1 MQNNFH
7 ISKTFPLNIFHI
19 AFPETFCIF
28 ATIKYRGNMGTY
40 VNPGIENFEKDL
52 NGKIHI
58 DKSLLI
64 KELNEIVETRDC
76 YLCVSRPR
84 RFGKTMAENMLCAY
98 YGRTTDTSQIFDNM
112 KIGKDAE
119 AREKYLKY
127 RNAFNVLIIDCLKI
141 WNERWENETF
151 MQCMKRVINQ
161 ELISEFQSVELL
173 EKDAV
178 SVNILK
184 IYNETKIKFVI
195 FFDEY
200 DLPVRLKF
208 KEEEFQKY
216 LDFLVSLFKTSAMS
230 PAVALGYMTG
240 ILPVVRDKFQ
250 SKLNN
255 FQPIT
260 MVDPLNYAEFT
271 GFTKEEV
278 RDLCAQYKM
287 DYQACEEWYDGYR
300 FRLWRNDNWEEV
312 SIFNPNAIVRAML
325 SRKYSSY
332 WSATGSYETISDYI
346 NFNFDGTKDAVTRML
361 SGEEVDVWIDS
372 FCNSL
377 NSFKSKDD
385 VFGYLTHL
393 GYLAYNEENQTCYIP
408 NKEVANEWVLAIK
421 DNKDYSQV
429 FKTIEN
435 SKRLM
440 QLTINGEEE
449 AVAEALSNAQQFVTS
464 PISYNNEQSMQSAI
478 NLAYFFASTQY
489 YMFNELPA
497 GKGYADVSFI
507 PKRPGVPAIII
518 ELKKQQSTGK
528 ALEQI
533 MNKQYFKPFAN
544 YKGEVLLVA
553 VNYDDEKNYTCKIE
567 KWVK

>member
-1 MQNNFH
+1 
-7 ISKTFPLNIFHI
+7 
-19 AFPETFCIF
+19 
-28 ATIKYRGNMGTY
+28 MGTY
-40 VNPGIENFEKDL
+40 VNPGIEAFEEDL
-52 NGKIHI
+52 NHKIYV

-64 KELNEIVETRDC
+64 KELNELIGSRDKH
-76 YLCVSRPR
+76 LCVSRPR

-98 YGRTTDTSQIFDNM
+98 YGRTTDTSQIFNNM
-112 KIGKDAE
+112 KIGKDEE
-119 AREKYLKY
+119 AREKYLKHLNKY
-127 RNAFNVLIIDCLKI
+127 NIIMIDCQKI
-141 WNERWENETF
+141 WEERWEDETF
-151 MQCMKRVINQ
+151 MQSMKRVVNQ
-161 ELISEFQSVELL
+161 DLISEFPDIDLL
-173 EKDAV
+173 DKDAV
-178 SVNILK
+178 SVNIQK
-184 IYNETKIKFVI
+184 IYNATRIRFVI

-200 DLPVRLKF
+200 DLPIRYNF

-216 LDFLVSLFKTSAMS
+216 LDFLVSLFKNSAMAG
-230 PAVALGYMTG
+230 PVALGYMTG
-240 ILPVVRDKFQ
+240 ILPIVKDKFQ

-255 FQPIT
+255 FKPIT
-260 MVDPLNYAEFT
+260 IVYPNQYVDYT

-278 RDLCAQYKM
+278 KELCDEYDIDFKE
-287 DYQACEEWYDGYR
+287 CEDWFDGYKFTYR
-300 FRLWRNDNWEEV
+300 RRVNGKWQDFSQ
-312 SIFNPNAIVRAML
+312 SIFNPYAIVRAMETGKF
-325 SRKYSSY
+325 RSY
-332 WSATGSYETISDYI
+332 WSNTGSYESILDYI

-361 SGEEVDVWIDS
+361 SGEEVEVWIES
-372 FCNSL
+372 FCNSMDKV
-377 NSFKSKDD
+377 KSKDD

-393 GYLAYNEENQTCYIP
+393 GYLAYNEETQTCYIP
-408 NKEVANEWVLAIK
+408 NKEIASEWILAIK

-435 SKRLM
+435 SKRLL

-507 PKRPGVPAIII
+507 PKRPGIPAIII
-518 ELKKQQSTGK
+518 ELKKEQSTGK

-533 MNKQYFKPFAN
+533 KNKQYFKPFAD
-544 YKGEVLLVA
+544 YSGEVLLVA

-567 KWVK
+567 KLVK